1 MWSLFP
7 FIARDVAV
15 WVPEEVE
22 SSKVYKVIE
31 ENAGEM
37 VVRGPEL
44 FDEFKKDGKVSYA
57 FRMVFQ
63 SFERTLTDQ
72 EVNDIMTKIT
82 NKIKEN
88 NGWQVR

>member
-88 NGWQVR
+88 KGWQVR

>member
-1 MWSLFP
+1 MNTINKKFQMWSLFP

-63 SFERTLTDQ
+63 
-72 EVNDIMTKIT
+72 
-82 NKIKEN
+82 
-88 NGWQVR
+88 